1 MILNITVTD
10 ICSFNTK
17 FNKMGESK
25 NLEQNLDKSNEKLHI
40 SDVSCSI
47 DDIKKW
53 VDSEIGYYDECDT
66 VEDAI
71 YDMLHDFKTHF
82 LNIDYTKKFDNEN
95 ELIKYFKSEWE
106 QYYN

>member
-1 MILNITVTD
+1 ME
-10 ICSFNTK
+10 K
-17 FNKMGESK
+17 YK

-53 VDSEIGYYDECDT
+53 VDNEIGYYDPDDCEWNYT
-66 VEDAI
+66 VDQAI
-71 YDMLHDFKTHF
+71 NDMLGNFKTHF
-82 LNIDYTKKFDNEN
+82 LNIDYTKKFDKEN

>member
-1 MILNITVTD
+1 MKGKRHIK
-10 ICSFNTK
+10 SFNEATE
-17 FNKMGESK
+17 NLNSK
-25 NLEQNLDKSNEKLHI
+25 SI
-40 SDVSCSI
+40 S

-71 YDMLHDFKTHF
+71 DDMLHDFKTNF
-82 LNIDYTKKFDNEN
+82 LNIDYTKKFDKEN

-106 QYYN
+106 KYYN

>member
-1 MILNITVTD
+1 MKED
-10 ICSFNTK
+10 
-17 FNKMGESK
+17 K
-25 NLEQNLDKSNEKLHI
+25 NLEQNLDNSNEKLHI

-71 YDMLHDFKTHF
+71 DDMLHDFKTHF
-82 LNIDYTKKFDNEN
+82 LNIDYTKKFDKEN